1 MQVGVDPNVE
11 NMYGCTA
18 LRNALVNGKHMPSCR
33 EAARVIE
40 DAGAYEILNPDQN
53 PDEAADDSIPR
64 FPRIPRGEFERL
76 GGPFVHTRVTPCVL
90 AGGLQGHACLL
101 CLNRTG
107 IPPLDQLQLDHTK
120 PVRLSTQQNAP
131 THTDDYSHART
142 QPCMQAYGTMKKDV
156 VKYFRDEEEKIEK
169 LREKM
174 ERQLIENADV
184 SKNS

>member
-1 MQVGVDPNVE
+1 MCKRLMQVGVDPNVE

-76 GGPFVHTRVTPCVL
+76 GGQFACARVMSCVWMVVCRAML
-90 AGGLQGHACLL
+90 A
-101 CLNRTG
+101 
-107 IPPLDQLQLDHTK
+107 
-120 PVRLSTQQNAP
+120 
-131 THTDDYSHART
+131 
-142 QPCMQAYGTMKKDV
+142 
-156 VKYFRDEEEKIEK
+156 YF
-169 LREKM
+169 
-174 ERQLIENADV
+174 A
-184 SKNS
+184 